1 MPLFNYDSKAIVEVS
16 FLVRINGKILAEVPV
31 LKAVHAVDGMWLKR
45 RLAQLHNFRASIHR
59 N

>member
-31 LKAVHAVDGMWLKR
+31 LKG
-45 RLAQLHNFRASIHR
+45 
-59 N
+59 